1 MSLYHWHFQTKM
13 SRSLRLL
20 RQETVTDCNYRQ
32 YHRMSNCI
40 GSYNHIIVASTS
52 SSSSAVVF
60 TGATVFLKVNCSQPH
75 WSHLSAGLSLTLIWS
90 ANRLMPLALCI
101 YDGGA
106 IEVDRS
112 IEFVTY
118 GRLRMISIKSAGFY
132 RIKYSSQETCIWN
145 AWHVPIFTYGGVRWT
160 GLADVT

>member
-52 SSSSAVVF
+52 SSSSAIVF
-60 TGATVFLKVNCSQPH
+60 TGATVFLEVNCSAPH

-118 GRLRMISIKSAGFY
+118 EW
-132 RIKYSSQETCIWN
+132 SQLNQPDFIESNTDLKKPAYETPDMCPFLHMV
-145 AWHVPIFTYGGVRWT
+145 ASGEQASQT
-160 GLADVT
+160 